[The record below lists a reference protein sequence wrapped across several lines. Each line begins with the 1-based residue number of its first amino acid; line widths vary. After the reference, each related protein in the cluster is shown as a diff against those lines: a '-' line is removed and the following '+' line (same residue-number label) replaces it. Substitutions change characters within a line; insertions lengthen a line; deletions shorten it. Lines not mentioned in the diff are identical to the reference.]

1 VRCLGP
7 RGFGSV
13 GLFMKFVAAISVG
26 SGPVSRAIAG
36 AHECSRVDD
45 PGVARQE
52 LAHRN
57 GWKHP
62 QP

>member
-13 GLFMKFVAAISVG
+13 GPFMKFVAAISVA
-26 SGPVSRAIAG
+26 SGPVSPAIAG
-36 AHECSRVDD
+36 RTRCVDD